1 MVRYSIIKRDA
12 LFISFV
18 YREMKTFHFALVM
31 TTCLL
36 LSFLFTACIETT
48 ERDSSLETF
57 AARGDSISKATA
69 DTLKATLLQAI
80 REKGLTGAVA
90 FCNEK
95 ALSITQLY
103 AQQKVS
109 ISRVAEKFRNPDNQL
124 DSLDSAQWRLYQFFE
139 TKGDSLTSTIIET
152 KDAFVYYKPI
162 LLQPI
167 CASCHGNP
175 ATIATDLLAT
185 IDSLY
190 PQDKARGFSPGDLR
204 GMWKIA
210 FRK

>member
-1 MVRYSIIKRDA
+1 
-12 LFISFV
+12 
-18 YREMKTFHFALVM
+18 MKTSYFTLLV
-31 TTCLL
+31 TGFLL
-36 LSFLFTACIETT
+36 LSLLWTACIDST
-48 ERDSSLETF
+48 EKDSTLESF
-57 AARGDSISKATA
+57 IARGDSISKATA

-80 REKGLTGAVA
+80 REKGLPGAVA
-90 FCNEK
+90 FCHEK

-103 AQQKVS
+103 AEQKVS
-109 ISRVAEKFRNPDNQL
+109 ISRVAERFRNPNSQL
-124 DSLDSAQWRLYQFFE
+124 DSLDAAQWNRYQSLK
-139 TKGDSLTSTIIET
+139 TRGDSLASTVVET
-152 KDAFVYYKPI
+152 NDAFVYYQPI
-162 LLQPI
+162 ILQPI

-175 ATIATDLLAT
+175 ATIPTDLLTT